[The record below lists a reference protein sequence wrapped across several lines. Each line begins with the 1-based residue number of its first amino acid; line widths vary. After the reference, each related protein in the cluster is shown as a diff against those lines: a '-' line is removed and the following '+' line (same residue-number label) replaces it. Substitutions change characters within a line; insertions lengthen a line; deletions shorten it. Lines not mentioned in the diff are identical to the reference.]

1 MAESQ
6 GFGKGK
12 LQVGGRHEVAHGDGI
27 VIDDAH
33 YKGTLTVV
41 VLSARDLRAMNSF
54 GHCWLLGVSF
64 LCVPRRVF
72 FDLFLFKIDLLT

>member
-27 VIDDAH
+27 VIDNAH

-41 VLSARDLRAMNSF
+41 VLSARDLRAMNNF
-54 GHCWLLGVSF
+54 GHAGSSACPFCVSH
-64 LCVPRRVF
+64 VVF
-72 FDLFLFKIDLLT
+72 VVCLFFKIALLT